1 VGLFPTFLQV
11 QALWNWQQ
19 AQRPGGGVRPTRAGA
34 PGSAVPDQD
43 MERLLLLSLIRMHLT
58 RASTDALQALERD
71 LQRGRTPAD
80 EPAARLAVT

>member
-1 VGLFPTFLQV
+1 
-11 QALWNWQQ
+11 
-19 AQRPGGGVRPTRAGA
+19 
-34 PGSAVPDQD
+34 
-43 MERLLLLSLIRMHLT
+43 LLSLIRMHLT